1 MARPFIATVLLA
13 ALTSA
18 YVPAAASAQGLSPVQ
33 GVWTRVEV
41 SLLTDQGTQTNRNL
55 QSSLYIFT
63 HEFFSVMYVDGPE
76 PRPFRG
82 PRSKS
87 QLSPEEKIA
96 EYDPFVSYSGTYEIS
111 DTTIT
116 FRPRV
121 ALNPSFM
128 AGGSR
133 TDGFELEDNVLW
145 LILRP
150 RPGAGSPIREIR
162 TKLVRLE
169 GALGTSGETFTIE

>member
-1 MARPFIATVLLA
+1 MTRPFTATMLLA
-13 ALTSA
+13 ALASVYA
-18 YVPAAASAQGLSPVQ
+18 PASASAQGLSPVQ

-41 SLLTDQGTQTNRNL
+41 SVVTDQGTSTNTNL

-63 HEFFSVMYVDGPE
+63 HQFFSVMYVDGPE
-76 PRPFRG
+76 PRPLRG
-82 PRSKS
+82 PRSKP
-87 QLSPEEKIA
+87 QLSPDEKIA
-96 EYDPFVSYSGTYEIS
+96 EYDPFVSYSGTYEIGDS
-111 DTTIT
+111 TIT
-116 FRPRV
+116 LRPRV

-133 TDGFELEDNVLW
+133 TDSFELEGNVLW
-145 LILRP
+145 LIMRP

-169 GALGTSGETFTIE
+169 GALGSSGETFTIE